1 MLGSASLTTRFLIA
15 PILGVILTLI
25 LYLSSNKV
33 IEDNAKLFQ
42 DLSKTN
48 LVQISE
54 INQISIL
61 LTDSNSEIISLLL
74 ESDNLD
80 EEEIYVQGKT
90 QLNQLY
96 DIEKRLTNTLDE
108 QSHLIINDI
117 DIFKQIKSAFFQYR
131 QEAIS
136 AIEMSSVNA
145 KQATYELVLANKKL
159 KILNTLFFKLSEYYA
174 DELSKQSQLVE
185 GTLYKKT
192 YITELG
198 IGLMILMLWSAF
210 YFSRKTSKALTQVYD
225 ALIHLSKGNT
235 KVEVHHNKDAYIKD
249 IWTAVEEFKG
259 SVKSNEIYKNDLL
272 IQKFAMDQ
280 HAIIAVTDIHGKII
294 YVNSKFC
301 EISGYSENELLGNN
315 HRILNSGNQK
325 KGYWHNMYQC
335 VSQGNVW
342 QDEVKNRNK
351 SGGYYWV
358 DTTII
363 PMTSAESKKQITG
376 YISIRTDITQKKI
389 QHDKLV
395 EANTMAQSAVVAKSQ
410 FLATMSHEI
419 RTPMNGVIGML
430 DLLLNDTLTKT
441 QMHHATLAQ
450 TSAQSLLTLINDILD
465 FSKIDANKLELERH
479 NFDLTSL
486 LEDFSSFMR
495 FQAQEKKLSL
505 SLNTHFEQTSVMAD
519 SGRLRQILTNIVGN
533 AIKFTKTG
541 SISIDANLTSLCDSN
556 WLFTCTITDTGIGID
571 TKDLPKLFDSF
582 SQTDVSN
589 SRKYGGTGLGLA
601 ISKRLASL
609 MNGDITVKSELNIGT
624 CFTCIVQLGK
634 SKKPIISK
642 ERKEA
647 KTILEPQWP
656 NKHGVLLVEDNP
668 INQVVALNILK
679 RFGLT
684 ADVANHGIEALHKL
698 KQNSDCYQVILM
710 DCQMPQMDGYE
721 TTKNIRE
728 NKDGSLNSN
737 IPIIAM
743 TANAMIGDRENCLK
757 SGMNDYLTKPIE
769 PEALLETL
777 QKWLLNS

>member
-117 DIFKQIKSAFFQYR
+117 DIFKQIKTAFFQYR

-136 AIEMSSVNA
+136 AIEMSSVDA

-159 KILNTLFFKLSEYYA
+159 KILNSLFFKLSEYYA

-198 IGLMILMLWSAF
+198 LGLMILMLWSAF

-280 HAIIAVTDIHGKII
+280 HAIIAVTDIHGEIT

-325 KGYWHNMYQC
+325 KDYWYNMYLC
-335 VSQGNVW
+335 VSQGKVW

-351 SGGYYWV
+351 SGEYYWV

-363 PMTSAESKKQITG
+363 PMTSAGSKKQITG

-486 LEDFSSFMR
+486 LEDFSNFMR

-505 SLNTHFEQTSVMAD
+505 SLNAHFEQTSVMAD

-541 SISIDANLTSLCDSN
+541 SITIDANLTSISN
-556 WLFTCTITDTGIGID
+556 SHWLFTCTVTDTGIGID
-571 TKDLPKLFDSF
+571 TKNLPKLFDSF

-634 SKKPIISK
+634 SKKPIIPK
-642 ERKEA
+642 EKKEA
-647 KTILEPQWP
+647 KTILVPQWP

-710 DCQMPQMDGYE
+710 DCQMPKMDGYE

-728 NKDGSLNSN
+728 NKDGTLHSN

-777 QKWLLNS
+777 QKWLLET